1 MPVAGNILDDEALID
16 ALSQSKVT
24 SKAINERLTEAEH
37 TTKEINDTRE
47 DYRVV
52 ATRGS
57 IIYFVIAGLSNVDPM
72 YQYRYGGVAVLV
84 RGRFACDWCACA
96 CG

>member
-1 MPVAGNILDDEALID
+1 MIVAFSRNVTGNILDDEDLID

-47 DYRVV
+47 DYRCS
-52 ATRGS
+52 AML
-57 IIYFVIAGLSNVDPM
+57 ILHAPPPYE
-72 YQYRYGGVAVLV
+72 
-84 RGRFACDWCACA
+84 CDA
-96 CG
+96 